1 MEKTYKVRAY
11 NIDYCVEDED
21 VCSEFDNDPEIEED
35 SEEYYDAINARIAQ
49 IKSELPR
56 DMTFSIKCEEGDT
69 DELEELLTDAIS
81 NETGWLIVGYDYD
94 IL

>member
-21 VCSEFDNDPEIEED
+21 VCSEFDNDASIEED
-35 SEEYYDAINARIAQ
+35 SEEYYDAIHKRIAQ
-49 IKSELPR
+49 IKSELPQ
-56 DMTFSIKCEEGDT
+56 DMLIEVKCEEGDT
-69 DELEELLTDAIS
+69 DELEELVTDTIT